1 MRILRSILFRFR
13 ALFDRRAL
21 DAELERELNDH
32 LARETRANVAR
43 GMSAADAA
51 RAARAAFG
59 GVQHIKEDTREA
71 HGMHVLDHVVQDLR
85 YAARS
90 LRRTPA
96 FCLAVIVTLGAG
108 IGVNAAMFG
117 ILDRV
122 VLSPPTG
129 IGDPANVSHLMF
141 TASSKGHDDVF
152 EAGNYPWL
160 LLYRDA
166 LRPFGEAAQYLRG
179 SVPVE
184 RGERGWI
191 AESETVTGNYFALLR
206 ATPELGRFFAV
217 DDEASSAD
225 PGIVL
230 SYGTWRA
237 RFGARSDILGQRI
250 WIQGHAYPVIGVTRR
265 GFTGAGFARV
275 DLWLPVAAQDYG
287 IGSQQW
293 RTNSHTFGPLTIVR
307 LRPGANADA
316 ATTALARVEQSA
328 IAYPLPDPP
337 TYRAGF
343 ISLAGVRAGDM
354 TLSPESRVTEWLF
367 AVSLIVCV
375 IACANVSNLF
385 LLRTLSRRQEIA
397 VRRALGVSRVRLAA
411 AFTGES
417 ILLAFGGV
425 AAALGAVWV
434 GGPRLRAMLVP
445 GVDWT
450 ASPVDLRVL
459 AVGLACALACALAAG
474 VLPLLAADRFDVS
487 DALKTTG
494 HALSTRRLPV
504 QRALLILQSGLSLL
518 LLVGAGLFVRS
529 LAHARAIRLGFDGN
543 QVIMATINFP
553 PGADSSAQRQT
564 VDLVRS
570 RLQSLPGVEQVAQS
584 VGSPFGSIAG
594 ASMVLRG
601 DPPPRPGTPAFAYA
615 QYVSPE
621 FFAALGMRVI
631 AGRSFTSEEA
641 SAGARVAVVS
651 EAIARAKWPT
661 VNPIGQCFWT
671 WASLPAS
678 GAPCTVVVGVVE
690 TAHQF
695 HLVVDSMRVLY
706 YPLGQAD
713 ASDARRLGALVIVRS
728 SGPAQAM
735 IETVRRT
742 IQATSSSLPAAKVE
756 TLQSRVEPLLWQW
769 KLGAW
774 MFPLFGGLALL
785 VASVG
790 MYSVLAYSTTQR
802 KRELAVRS
810 ALGAGR
816 ESLVLLVLRGEM
828 VTVAAG
834 LVLGLVTALT
844 TGRFLRDLLL
854 GTSPADPLTILI
866 AIGALLLSACI
877 ASVIPAWRAAR
888 ADPIEALRAE

>member
-1 MRILRSILFRFR
+1 MRLIRTILFRLR

-32 LARETRANVAR
+32 IARETRANVAR
-43 GMSAADAA
+43 GMSPDEAR
-51 RAARAAFG
+51 RAALAAFG
-59 GVQHIKEDTREA
+59 GVQHYKEDTREA
-71 HGMHVLDHVVQDLR
+71 HGLHVLDHMAQDLG

-96 FCLAVIVTLGAG
+96 FCAAVIFTLGAG

-122 VLSPPTG
+122 VLSPPSG
-129 IGDPANVSHLMF
+129 VGDATNVSHLVF
-141 TASSKGHDDVF
+141 VATSKGHDTSI
-152 EAGNYPWL
+152 EGGNYPFL
-160 LLYRDA
+160 VAYREA
-166 LRPFGEAAQYLRG
+166 LRQFGEAAQYLPW
-179 SVPVE
+179 STAVD
-184 RGERGWI
+184 RGEGGWI
-191 AESETVTGNYFALLR
+191 AASEIVTANYFELLR
-206 ATPELGRFFAV
+206 ATPELGRFFTP
-217 DDEASSAD
+217 DDEANSAD

-230 SYGTWRA
+230 SFSAWRG
-237 RFGARSDILGQRI
+237 RFGGRSDILGQRI
-250 WIQGHAYPVIGVTRR
+250 WIQGHLYPVVGVARR
-265 GFTGAGFARV
+265 SFTGAEFAHV
-275 DLWLPVAAQDYG
+275 DLWLPVAAQDFG
-287 IGSQQW
+287 IGWSKW
-293 RTNSHTFGPLTIVR
+293 RTDSHSYGPRTIVR
-307 LRPGANADA
+307 LRAGTSAQA
-316 ATTALARVEQSA
+316 AAVVLARAEQSA
-328 IAYPLPDPP
+328 VDYPLPDPP
-337 TYRAGF
+337 TYRADF
-343 ISLAGVRAGDM
+343 LSLAGVRARDL
-354 TLSPESRVTEWLF
+354 TLSPESRVAEWLF

-417 ILLAFGGV
+417 ILLAFGGG

-445 GVDWT
+445 RVDWT
-450 ASPVDLRVL
+450 GSPVDLRVL
-459 AVGLACALACALAAG
+459 AVGLACALACAFAAG
-474 VLPLLAADRFDVS
+474 VVPLLAADRFDVS
-487 DALKTTG
+487 DALKTTS
-494 HALSTRRLPV
+494 HALSVRRVPI
-504 QRALLILQSGLSLL
+504 QRALLVLQSGLSLL
-518 LLVGAGLFVRS
+518 LLVGAGLFVKS
-529 LAHARAIRLGFDGN
+529 LANARAIRLGFDGS

-564 VDLVRS
+564 VELVRS

-584 VGSPFGSIAG
+584 VGSPFGGISG
-594 ASMVLRG
+594 ASVVVRG

-621 FFAALGMRVI
+621 FFAALGMRI
-631 AGRSFTSEEA
+631 ISGRSFTPEEA

-651 EAIARAKWPT
+651 EAIARAKWPA
-661 VNPIGQCFWT
+661 VNPIGQCFWSWST
-671 WASLPAS
+671 VAQFDK
-678 GAPCTVVVGVVE
+678 PCTVVVGVAE

-713 ASDARRLGALVIVRS
+713 AREMRGFGALVIVRT
-728 SGPAQAM
+728 SGPAQSM
-735 IETVRRT
+735 VETVRRT
-742 IQATSSSLPAAKVE
+742 IQGTSSSLPPPTVE

-802 KRELAVRS
+802 RRELAVRS

-816 ESLVLLVLRGEM
+816 ESLLLLVLRGEL
-828 VTVAAG
+828 VTVMAG
-834 LVLGLVTALT
+834 LALGLVAAMVA
-844 TGRFLRDLLL
+844 GRFLRDLLL
-854 GTSPADPLTILI
+854 GTSPADPLTIGVAI
-866 AIGALLLSACI
+866 AALLGAACI
-877 ASVIPAWRAAR
+877 ASIVPAWRAAR